1 MGVVVSSVGLLK
13 FYRLANCLCCTG
25 PSVFSTDLEKE
36 SVLLASTAGFWLA
49 LLSVGLTGQR
59 SWNDSKKP
67 FQLRTTTE
75 LLRKKIQQDA
85 PLEAFINGSRIWMVI
100 EWALQLG
107 SIAGGMAAGA
117 AVPPG
122 GCERSMP
129 FVAMARATMA
139 LRGAKLPSKRHP
151 QHHHALPGGVLPCA
165 LVCFGPTARHCSYP
179 LESRDSIPAKE
190 LLLILLLI
198 LIGFSFR

>member
-85 PLEAFINGSRIWMVI
+85 PLEAFINGSRIWMVMSGPSSLDL
-100 EWALQLG
+100 LQEGWQPAVQQCLQEAVSDPCHLLPWPVPRWHCEVPSFLASG
-107 SIAGGMAAGA
+107 IRSITMHCQEECFL
-117 AVPPG
+117 VPW
-122 GCERSMP
+122 
-129 FVAMARATMA
+129 
-139 LRGAKLPSKRHP
+139 
-151 QHHHALPGGVLPCA
+151 CA
-165 LVCFGPTARHCSYP
+165 LDPQ
-179 LESRDSIPAKE
+179 PAIA
-190 LLLILLLI
+190 LTH
-198 LIGFSFR
+198 